1 MRSILGSTAA
11 VILAG
16 AAVGFA
22 SPANAD
28 GFSGTFIPNG
38 PGLDSTWT
46 VTSCGADCV
55 HIVDSSGWS
64 SDAHP
69 WDGVWRFVVNLP
81 DATRCNNDGTV
92 PGTVTFKVDAARQ
105 DGTFLTTN
113 QAACPNA
120 PGYGSPQAPAY
131 THPVYFTLTRI

>member
-1 MRSILGSTAA
+1 MKSTLGFTAA

-22 SPANAD
+22 GPAHAD

-46 VTSCGADCV
+46 VTSCGADCRHV
-55 HIVDSSGWS
+55 TDSRGWS
-64 SDAHP
+64 ADAHP
-69 WDGVWRFVVNLP
+69 WDGVWRFVVNLA

-92 PGTVTFKVDAARQ
+92 PGTVIFKVDSARQ
-105 DGTFLTTN
+105 
-113 QAACPNA
+113 
-120 PGYGSPQAPAY
+120 
-131 THPVYFTLTRI
+131 